1 MNGGHL
7 ANTVLKTCGQKS
19 DNLKMK
25 GKRAWAHD
33 IDIELT
39 SRVLC
44 ERNKPPF

>member
-1 MNGGHL
+1 MHGGHL
-7 ANTVLKTCGQKS
+7 ANTGLKACGQKS
-19 DNLKMK
+19 DILKMK
-25 GKRAWAHD
+25 EKRAWAHD

>member
-7 ANTVLKTCGQKS
+7 ANTVLKACGQKS
-19 DNLKMK
+19 DILKMK